1 VLYALLVAR
10 GFRNASRFVAESLRA
25 AGATTWIFDLLG
37 GVPHIPITGG
47 ETPAQFDGS
56 VVFDQVRFSYPTR
69 PDVEALGGIDLRIEP
84 GEVVALV
91 GKSGSGKSTLLNL
104 ILRFY
109 DPDRGRVLIGG
120 HDIRRL
126 DPVWLR
132 GHLATV
138 QQDPMMFSRTIA
150 ENISYGSIAPDAA
163 ALAGAAALSA
173 ADEFIHRLPE
183 GYDTRIGDRGVQ
195 LSGGQ
200 RQRLA
205 IARAVLRRP
214 SILILD
220 EATSAL
226 DAGLESV
233 VQDALRAIDY
243 RPTTVIIAHRLSTV
257 ANVNRVVVLDGGK
270 IVEIGTHDQ
279 LLQTSAF
286 YRQLVQT
293 QLVAQ

>member
-1 VLYALLVAR
+1 
-10 GFRNASRFVAESLRA
+10 
-25 AGATTWIFDLLG
+25 
-37 GVPHIPITGG
+37 
-47 ETPAQFDGS
+47 
-56 VVFDQVRFSYPTR
+56 
-69 PDVEALGGIDLRIEP
+69 
-84 GEVVALV
+84 
-91 GKSGSGKSTLLNL
+91 
-104 ILRFY
+104 
-109 DPDRGRVLIGG
+109 
-120 HDIRRL
+120 
-126 DPVWLR
+126 
-132 GHLATV
+132 
-138 QQDPMMFSRTIA
+138 MMFSRTIT
-150 ENISYGSIAPDAA
+150 ENISYGTIAPDAA
-163 ALAGAAALSA
+163 AIAGAAALSA
-173 ADEFIHRLPE
+173 ADEFVHRLPD

-233 VQDALRAIDY
+233 VQEALRAIDY

-257 ANVNRVVVLDGGK
+257 ANVSRVVVLDAGK
-270 IVEIGTHDQ
+270 IVEIGTHDE

-293 QLVAQ
+293 QLVAK